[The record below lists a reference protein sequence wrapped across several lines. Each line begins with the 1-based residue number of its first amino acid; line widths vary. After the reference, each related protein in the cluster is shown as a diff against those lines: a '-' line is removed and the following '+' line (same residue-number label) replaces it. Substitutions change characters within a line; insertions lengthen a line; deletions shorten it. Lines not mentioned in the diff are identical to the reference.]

1 MNEVHWTFDQIPVCF
16 LQVLFVGVYVYSSV
30 YYDQIHVKE
39 RHEETISLGVLEIIR
54 VKGLFF
60 SSCLIR
66 STYMYIV
73 YGWRYGFF
81 AAFSWSVFG
90 HAMNMHGHAMNMHD
104 SCSSVLLLKFSL
116 DIYTQLLQL

>member
-16 LQVLFVGVYVYSSV
+16 LQVLFVGVYVYSFV

-73 YGWRYGFF
+73 YGWRYEFF
-81 AAFSWSVFG
+81 AAFSWSVF
-90 HAMNMHGHAMNMHD
+90 GHAMNMHD

-116 DIYTQLLQL
+116 DIYTQLLQIEITVKS